1 MPTFYSIGFF
11 GIPNIGDELLSAM
24 VVEALEYEH
33 PGCTMYLMTRSARV
47 SADYT
52 GLHCNYVEG
61 YAPDINYLLNLPSH
75 LRAVSRSD
83 LILIGGGGLIADHYS
98 WASVIRYFV
107 DVCWGILLSRPYVF
121 VGVGVVGIRR
131 RWLRPFV
138 RFICRH
144 ARAVYCRD
152 DKSAERFAV
161 LGGRTDVMV
170 GPDLGNLAVERSIKP
185 CETRAYALVN
195 FREKPPIEDHRIDEF
210 CRTLLEHTGEIVLL
224 AAEQPDVDY
233 YRRVVARWPTEEQT
247 ATHIVDPASLV
258 EAIDWIRQARVVAAA
273 RLHVNVLAAHAQRP
287 LLTLD
292 YEEKVGKF
300 MSTLGAGYLSCS
312 LDQID
317 AEQARRLMVLDR
329 PNWTECLRGLAETAR
344 RSFSDTIRSGLTG
357 TRYTLSTKVAA
368 LFHLLF
374 ALSLSMCWG
383 MLVTV
388 KRAFFG
394 RGPIRGIPFVRRQ

>member
-1 MPTFYSIGFF
+1 MPIFYSIGFF

-24 VVEALEYEH
+24 VVEALEHEY
-33 PGCTMYLMTRSARV
+33 PGCTTYLMTRSARI

-52 GLHCNYVEG
+52 GLHCHFVEG
-61 YAPDINYLLNLPSH
+61 CAPEMKYLLNLPGH

-98 WASVIRYFV
+98 WFSVIRYFI
-107 DVCWGILLSRPYVF
+107 DVCWAILFSRPYVF

-152 DKSAERFAV
+152 DKSAERFASF
-161 LGGRTDVMV
+161 GGRTDVMV

-185 CETRAYALVN
+185 CETQAYALIN
-195 FREKPPIEDHRIDEF
+195 FREKPPIEDHRIDEL
-210 CRTLLEHTGEIVLL
+210 CRTLIEQAGEIVLL
-224 AAEQPDVDY
+224 AAEQPEVDY
-233 YRRVVARWPTEEQT
+233 YRRVVARWAEVEQA
-247 ATHIVDPASLV
+247 ATRIVDPASLS

-300 MSTLGAGYLSCS
+300 MSALGEGYLSCG

-317 AEQARRLMVLDR
+317 AAQARRLMVLDG
-329 PNWTECLRGLAETAR
+329 PNWSERLRALAEDTR
-344 RSFSDTIRSGLTG
+344 RSFSDTVRIGLTG
-357 TRYTLSTKVAA
+357 ARYTLPTKVAA

-374 ALSLSMCWG
+374 ALGLSMCWG

-394 RGPIRGIPFVRRQ
+394 RGPIRGIPFVHRR